1 MSEADVT
8 YITASESTD
17 STPVPELSTHDQLVQ
32 SLMDSPE
39 APSEDKPEK
48 PKAKP
53 VGVTTE
59 NLITEMTEDDSPV
72 EAEADTEGEEEDDTE
87 EPEQEPE
94 ETEDEPEAEEETEE
108 PEAEEEDEDSE
119 PVYTTPD
126 GEEVTLD
133 ELKRGFLRQSDY
145 TKKTQEV
152 AQQRQQVEQAA
163 QALGQHN
170 QVIAEHLSL
179 ALSVVEPQLAE
190 LAQTDWDQLAVT
202 DAYEYAEKKAAFEQA
217 QVRYQRIQQAAQQTI
232 AQEQQR
238 QEMAKAQ
245 MTQAE
250 QQKLQ
255 MALPDLA
262 DPKQGPQLARAIKDY
277 ALSSGLSDKEASNI
291 TDHRLVVMLN
301 KARLY
306 DEMNQSSLTAAKK
319 KISKSPKKV
328 ARAGQPSSKADQNST
343 KVAELRNRVKR
354 SGSADDLVELLL
366 AN

>member
-8 YITASESTD
+8 LITASESTD
-17 STPVPELSTHDQLVQ
+17 STPPELSTHDKLVQ

-39 APSEDKPEK
+39 APSEDKPKK

-53 VGVTTE
+53 VGTTTE

-87 EPEQEPE
+87 EEQEPE

-108 PEAEEEDEDSE
+108 PEAEEEEDSE

-126 GEEVTLD
+126 GEEVTLE

-152 AQQRQQVEQAA
+152 AQQRQTLQQGF
-163 QALGQHN
+163 QALEQHN

-179 ALSVVEPQLAE
+179 ALNVVEPQLAE
-190 LAQTDWDQLAVT
+190 LAQTDWDSLAT
-202 DAYEYAEKKAAFEQA
+202 NDAYEYAEKKAAFEQA
-217 QVRYQRIQQAAQQTI
+217 QARYSRLQQAAQATV

-238 QEMAKAQ
+238 QAQAKAA
-245 MTQAE
+245 MTQQE

-262 DPKQGPQLARAIKDY
+262 DPKQGPKLARAIKDY
-277 ALSSGLSDKEASNI
+277 ALSSGLSEKEASSI

-301 KARLY
+301 KARLF

-319 KISKSPKKV
+319 KLSKSPKKV

>member
-1 MSEADVT
+1 MSDEIKQT
-8 YITASESTD
+8 SESG
-17 STPVPELSTHDQLVQ
+17 STPVAQELSLEDKLVQ
-32 SLMDSPE
+32 SLSDPQ
-39 APSEDKPEK
+39 APTEDKPKEK
-48 PKAKP
+48 EAKA
-53 VGVTTE
+53 VGTTTE
-59 NLITEMTEDDSPV
+59 NAITEFPDEDDSEV
-72 EAEADTEGEEEDDTE
+72 EEEAEPETEGED
-87 EPEQEPE
+87 
-94 ETEDEPEAEEETEE
+94 
-108 PEAEEEDEDSE
+108 EEDEDEDAPEEDEE
-119 PVYTTPD
+119 PDDTDEEVEEDDEDETEVMYTTPD
-126 GEEVTLD
+126 GEEVTLE
-133 ELKRGFLRQSDY
+133 ELKRGYLRQSDY

-152 AQQRQQVEQAA
+152 AQHRQQVEQAA

-238 QEMAKAQ
+238 QAQAKAQ

-262 DPKQGPQLARAIKDY
+262 DPKQGPKLARAIKDY
-277 ALSSGLSDKEASNI
+277 ALSSGLSEKEASNI

-328 ARAGQPSSKADQNST
+328 ARAGQPSSKAERNS
-343 KVAELRNRVKR
+343 KQVAELRNRVKR